1 MGEVYRARDTKL
13 HRDVAIKI
21 LPRHFTSDP
30 DRLARFEREAR
41 VLASLNHPHIGAI
54 YGLEDAGGV
63 PALVLELIDG
73 QTLADRI
80 RRGPMPLKEALTVA
94 AQLVVALD
102 AAHERGI
109 VHRDFKPANIKI
121 TPGGVVKVLDF
132 GIAKVSSET
141 AIGEVS
147 QAPTVTVGRTHE
159 GLIIGTAAYMSPE
172 QARGQP
178 ADKRTDIW
186 AFGCVLYEMLTGV
199 AAFGGGETVSDIIGR
214 ILEREPDWTRL
225 PQSTPL
231 NVRALLRRCLDK
243 DPKRRLRDIGDA
255 RAEFEERMGHEV
267 PDGQRPAGRI
277 LVAAALGV
285 GIVLGAVGAWSIL
298 RTRAEAPPVM
308 PTKFTFT
315 APDEAA
321 QIGGAPVVSP
331 DGRRIVFAAVNGSGE
346 RALWIRSLD
355 SSTPRRIDGTEGAD
369 GPFWSPDGQSV
380 AFGVSSQG
388 RLKRV
393 DLASGF
399 VQNVGLINDAFLGGT
414 WGRAGTI
421 VFSPDNRVVLQRV
434 SASGGAAEPATVLD
448 PAKRE
453 NSHRFPHFLP
463 DGQHFLFTARSDV
476 RENTGIYLGRLGSTE
491 RTWLVEAQSSASYAA
506 PGYILFVRE
515 GTLLAQ
521 RFDLAAR
528 RISGEPFVVAT
539 NVAQGTAGAG
549 ASFSVSD
556 DGRVTAYRIASPES
570 ADLAWFD
577 RGGKRIGNIIA
588 EGPFQQLRL
597 APDEKRAAVAMTDR
611 DTGNR
616 DIWQVDLTNGATMRF
631 TSHPANDWYPV
642 WSRDGTELAF
652 ASDRAGLSSIFR
664 RPADGSKPE
673 VEVPTAG
680 LPGHRFVD
688 DWSPD
693 GRMMA
698 VHTST
703 QETLLDAWIVPLD
716 DHKPYEIARTIFQE
730 HSQRFS
736 PDGRRLAFVSNE
748 SGTLEVY
755 VQALGKVNKQRVST
769 SGGTG
774 PRWRGDSRELFFVD
788 GMGRLASVSVAP
800 GDALVTTPPVA
811 LFNACGTNTTE
822 NERYEI
828 DASGQR
834 SLWACPSRRNAAAR
848 VSVSVQSP
856 IGSKVGN

>member
-1 MGEVYRARDTKL
+1 M
-13 HRDVAIKI
+13 
-21 LPRHFTSDP
+21 
-30 DRLARFEREAR
+30 
-41 VLASLNHPHIGAI
+41 
-54 YGLEDAGGV
+54 
-63 PALVLELIDG
+63 
-73 QTLADRI
+73 
-80 RRGPMPLKEALTVA
+80 
-94 AQLVVALD
+94 
-102 AAHERGI
+102 
-109 VHRDFKPANIKI
+109 
-121 TPGGVVKVLDF
+121 
-132 GIAKVSSET
+132 
-141 AIGEVS
+141 
-147 QAPTVTVGRTHE
+147 
-159 GLIIGTAAYMSPE
+159 
-172 QARGQP
+172 
-178 ADKRTDIW
+178 
-186 AFGCVLYEMLTGV
+186 
-199 AAFGGGETVSDIIGR
+199 
-214 ILEREPDWTRL
+214 
-225 PQSTPL
+225 
-231 NVRALLRRCLDK
+231 RALLRRCLDK
-243 DPKRRLRDIGDA
+243 DFKRRLRDIGDA
-255 RAEFEERMGHEV
+255 RAEFEEREGHDVVDE
-267 PDGQRPAGRI
+267 PRPTGRI

-298 RTRAEAPPVM
+298 RTRAEAPLAM
-308 PTKFTFT
+308 PTNFTFT

-321 QIGGAPVVSP
+321 QIDGAPVVSP
-331 DGRRIVFAAVNGSGE
+331 DGRRIALVAVNEAGE

-355 SSTPRRIDGTEGAD
+355 SSTPRRIDGTEGAV

-380 AFGVSSQG
+380 AFGVPAQG

-393 DLASGF
+393 DLSSGF
-399 VQNVGLINDAFLGGT
+399 VQSIGPINDAFLGGA
-414 WGRAGTI
+414 WGTGTI

-453 NSHRFPHFLP
+453 NSHRFPQFLP
-463 DGQHFLFTARSDV
+463 DRQHFLFTARSDV

-521 RFDLAAR
+521 PFDLDALR
-528 RISGEPFVVAT
+528 MSGEPFVVAT
-539 NVAQGTAGAG
+539 NVAQTTVGAA

-556 DGRVTAYRIASPES
+556 DGRVVAYRIASSES

-577 RGGKRIGNIIA
+577 RRGERIGNTIA

-597 APDEKRAAVAMTDR
+597 APGGKRAAVTMTDR

-616 DIWQVDLTNGATMRF
+616 DIWQVDLTNGATTRF

-642 WSRDGTELAF
+642 WSRDGKELAF
-652 ASDRAGLSSIFR
+652 ASDRAGLSSVFR
-664 RPADGSKPE
+664 RPADASKPE

-698 VHTST
+698 MHTST
-703 QETLLDAWIVPLD
+703 QETTLDAWIVPLD
-716 DHKPYEIARTIFQE
+716 DRKPYEIARTTFQE

-736 PDGRRLAFVSNE
+736 PDGRWLAFVSSE

-755 VQALGKVNKQRVST
+755 VQALGKVGKHRVST

-800 GDALVTTPPVA
+800 GDAFVTTPPVA

-828 DASGQR
+828 DARGQR
-834 SLWACPSRRNAAAR
+834 SLWICPSRRNAAAR

>member
-1 MGEVYRARDTKL
+1 MGEVYRATDTNL
-13 HRDVAIKI
+13 GREVAIKV
-21 LPRHFTSDP
+21 LPDALASDAE
-30 DRLARFEREAR
+30 RLARFDREAKT
-41 VLASLNHPHIGAI
+41 LAALNHPNIATI
-54 YGLEDAGGV
+54 YGLERSDGMT
-63 PALVLELIDG
+63 ALVMELVEG
-73 QTLADRI
+73 PTLADRLAL
-80 RRGPMPLKEALTVA
+80 GPIPGNEALA
-94 AQLVVALD
+94 IAKQIAGALD

-109 VHRDFKPANIKI
+109 VHRDLKPANVKI
-121 TPGGVVKVLDF
+121 TPERTVKLLDF
-132 GIAKVSSET
+132 GLAKTASDSS
-141 AIGEVS
+141 AVNLS
-147 QAPTVTVGRTHE
+147 HSPTVTMAGTLE
-159 GLIIGTAAYMSPE
+159 GVILGTAAYMSPE
-172 QARGQP
+172 QARGKVV
-178 ADKRTDIW
+178 DKRTDIW

-199 AAFGGGETVSDIIGR
+199 TAFGGGESVSDIIGR

-231 NVRALLRRCLDK
+231 DLRALLRRCLDK
-243 DPKRRLRDIGDA
+243 DLKRRLRDIGDA
-255 RAEFEERMGHEV
+255 RAELEEWVGH
-267 PDGQRPAGRI
+267 DALNGQRPAGRV

-285 GIVLGAVGAWSIL
+285 GIVLGAVGAWSIF
-298 RTRAEAPPVM
+298 RGRAEAPLAI
-308 PTKFTFT
+308 PTNFTFT

-321 QIGGAPVVSP
+321 QIEGAPVVSP
-331 DGRRIVFAAVNGSGE
+331 DGRRIAFAAVNGSGE

-355 SSTPRRIDGTEGAD
+355 SSTPRRVDGTEGASR
-369 GPFWSPDGQSV
+369 PFWSPDGQSV
-380 AFGVSSQG
+380 AFGVPAQG

-393 DLASGF
+393 DLSSGF
-399 VQNVGLINDAFLGGT
+399 VQNIGSINDAFAGGA
-414 WGRAGTI
+414 WGRTGTI

-434 SASGGAAEPATVLD
+434 SASGGTAERATILD

-521 RFDLAAR
+521 PFDLAALR
-528 RISGEPFVVAT
+528 MSGEPFVVAT
-539 NVAQGTAGAG
+539 NVAQDTAGAQ

-556 DGRVTAYRIASPES
+556 DGRVVAFRIASTES
-570 ADLAWFD
+570 AELVWFD
-577 RGGKRIGNIIA
+577 RRGERIGNTIA
-588 EGPFQQLRL
+588 EGPFQQVRL
-597 APDEKRAAVAMTDR
+597 APDGKRAAVTMTDR

-616 DIWQVDLTNGATMRF
+616 DIWQVDLTNGATTRF
-631 TSHPANDWYPV
+631 TSHPANDWHPV

-652 ASDRAGLSSIFR
+652 DSDRAGFSSVFR

-673 VEVPTAG
+673 VEVPMAG

-688 DWSPD
+688 DWSSD
-693 GRMMA
+693 RRMMA

-716 DHKPYEIARTIFQE
+716 DAKPYEIARTTFQE

-736 PDGRRLAFVSNE
+736 PDGRWLAFVSSE
-748 SGTLEVY
+748 SGALEVY
-755 VQALGKVNKQRVST
+755 VQALGKAGKYRVST
-769 SGGTG
+769 SGGTA

-788 GMGRLASVSVAP
+788 GRGRLASVSVAP
-800 GDALVTTPPVA
+800 GDEFVVTLPVA
-811 LFNACGTNTTE
+811 LFNGCATNTTE

-834 SLWACPSRRNAAAR
+834 SLWICPSRRNAAAM
-848 VSVSVQSP
+848 VSVSVQAP
-856 IGSKVGN
+856 IGSKVGY

>member
-1 MGEVYRARDTKL
+1 MGEVYRATDINLGRQ
-13 HRDVAIKI
+13 VAIKV
-21 LPRHFTSDP
+21 LPDAFASDAE
-30 DRLARFEREAR
+30 RLARFDREAKT
-41 VLASLNHPHIGAI
+41 LAALNHPNIATI
-54 YGLEDAGGV
+54 YGLERSDGMT
-63 PALVLELIDG
+63 ALVMELVEG
-73 QTLADRI
+73 PTLADRI
-80 RRGPMPLKEALTVA
+80 ALGKIPGDEALA
-94 AQLVVALD
+94 IAKQIAEALD

-109 VHRDFKPANIKI
+109 VHRDLKPANVKI
-121 TPGGVVKVLDF
+121 TPERTVKLLDF
-132 GIAKVSSET
+132 GLAKSASDSSAVSLSH
-141 AIGEVS
+141 S
-147 QAPTVTVGRTHE
+147 PTVTVAGTLE
-159 GLIIGTAAYMSPE
+159 GVILGTAAYMSPE
-172 QARGQP
+172 QARGKSV
-178 ADKRTDIW
+178 DKRTDIW

-231 NVRALLRRCLDK
+231 DVRALLRRCLDK
-243 DPKRRLRDIGDA
+243 DLKRRLRDMGDA
-255 RAEFEERMGHEV
+255 RAELEERVGHDV
-267 PDGQRPAGRI
+267 VDGQRPAGRI

-298 RTRAEAPPVM
+298 RARAVAPLVM
-308 PTKFTFT
+308 PTNFTFT
-315 APDEAA
+315 AADEAA
-321 QIGGAPVVSP
+321 QIEGAPVVSP
-331 DGRRIVFAAVNGSGE
+331 DGRRIAFAAVNGSGE

-355 SSTPRRIDGTEGAD
+355 SSTPRRIDGTDGANR
-369 GPFWSPDGQSV
+369 PFWSPDGQSV
-380 AFGVSSQG
+380 AFGVPAQG

-393 DLASGF
+393 DLSSGF
-399 VQNVGLINDAFLGGT
+399 VQNIGPINDAFPGGA

-434 SASGGAAEPATVLD
+434 SASGGTAEPATVLD

-521 RFDLAAR
+521 PFDLAALR
-528 RISGEPFVVAT
+528 MSGEPFVVAT
-539 NVAQGTAGAG
+539 NVAQATAGAE

-556 DGRVTAYRIASPES
+556 DGRVVAFRIASPES
-570 ADLAWFD
+570 ADLVWFD
-577 RGGKRIGNIIA
+577 RGGERIGNTIA
-588 EGPFQQLRL
+588 EGPFQQVRL
-597 APDEKRAAVAMTDR
+597 APDGKRAAVTMNDR

-616 DIWQVDLTNGATMRF
+616 DIWQIDLTTGATTRF
-631 TSHPANDWYPV
+631 TSHPANDWHPV

-652 ASDRAGLSSIFR
+652 DSDRAGLSSIFR

-680 LPGHRFVD
+680 LRGHRFVD

-698 VHTST
+698 VRTST
-703 QETLLDAWIVPLD
+703 QETTLDAWIVPLD
-716 DHKPYEIARTIFQE
+716 DRKPYEIARTTFQE

-736 PDGRRLAFVSNE
+736 PDGRWLAFVSSE
-748 SGTLEVY
+748 SGALEVY
-755 VQALGKVNKQRVST
+755 VHALGKVGKHRVST

-800 GDALVTTPPVA
+800 GDAFVATPPVV

-828 DASGQR
+828 YASGQR
-834 SLWACPSRRNAAAR
+834 SLWICPSRRDAAAR
-848 VSVSVQSP
+848 VSVSVRAP

>member
-1 MGEVYRARDTKL
+1 MGEVFRARDTKL
-13 HRDVAIKI
+13 GRDVAIKI
-21 LPRHFTSDP
+21 LPPAFTSDP
-30 DRLARFEREAR
+30 ERLARFEREAR

-54 YGLEDAGGV
+54 YGVEDTGGV
-63 PALVLELIDG
+63 RALVLELVDG
-73 QTLADRI
+73 QTLAERI
-80 RRGPMPLKEALTVA
+80 RHGPVPLKEALSIA
-94 AQLVVALD
+94 AQLVAALD

-121 TPGGVVKVLDF
+121 TAEGAVKVLDF

-225 PQSTPL
+225 PQSTPID
-231 NVRALLRRCLDK
+231 VRALLRRCLDK
-243 DPKRRLRDIGDA
+243 DFKRRLRDIGDA
-255 RAEFEERMGHEV
+255 RAEFEEREGHDV
-267 PDGQRPAGRI
+267 VDGQRPTGRI

-298 RTRAEAPPVM
+298 RTRAEAPLVM
-308 PTKFTFT
+308 PTNFTFT

-321 QIGGAPVVSP
+321 QIDGAPVVSP
-331 DGRRIVFAAVNGSGE
+331 DGRRIALAAVNESGE

-355 SSTPRRIDGTEGAD
+355 SSTPRRIDGTEGAV

-380 AFGVSSQG
+380 AFGVPAQG

-393 DLASGF
+393 DLSSGF
-399 VQNVGLINDAFLGGT
+399 VQSIGPINDAFLGGA
-414 WGRAGTI
+414 WGTGTI

-434 SASGGAAEPATVLD
+434 SASGGTAEPATVLD

-463 DGQHFLFTARSDV
+463 DRQHFLFTARSDV

-521 RFDLAAR
+521 PFDLAALR
-528 RISGEPFVVAT
+528 MSGEPFVVAT
-539 NVAQGTAGAG
+539 NVAQGTVGAG

-556 DGRVTAYRIASPES
+556 DGRVVAYRIASPES

-577 RGGKRIGNIIA
+577 RRGERIGNTIA
-588 EGPFQQLRL
+588 EGPFQQVRL
-597 APDEKRAAVAMTDR
+597 APDGKRAAVTMTDR

-616 DIWQVDLTNGATMRF
+616 DIWQVDLTNGATTRF
-631 TSHPANDWYPV
+631 TSHPANDWHPV

-652 ASDRAGLSSIFR
+652 DSDRAGLSSIFR

-703 QETLLDAWIVPLD
+703 QETTLDAWIVPLD
-716 DHKPYEIARTIFQE
+716 DRKPYEIARTTFQE

-736 PDGRRLAFVSNE
+736 PDGRWLAFVSSE

-755 VQALGKVNKQRVST
+755 VQALGKVGKHRVST

-774 PRWRGDSRELFFVD
+774 PRWRGTAGSCSSSMAWAAWRRSPW
-788 GMGRLASVSVAP
+788 RLAMHSSRLRRLRCST
-800 GDALVTTPPVA
+800 LVGRIRQRTNATRLTPA
-811 LFNACGTNTTE
+811 GSA
-822 NERYEI
+822 
-828 DASGQR
+828 ASG
-834 SLWACPSRRNAAAR
+834 SAR
-848 VSVSVQSP
+848 HGATRP
-856 IGSKVGN
+856 RG